1 MDNHQNDR
9 ILLMD
14 ETEPWLLWV
23 QDGERESDYE
33 SSEEG
38 ILLLVCMVCRAQCY
52 NDEPCFCEPDKLPG
66 DILLEAEA
74 RRKNDPDSPYTEEE
88 EEAIANITAIPTDP
102 RLYIP
107 TKTESGHEVN
117 LDDL

>member
-23 QDGERESDYE
+23 QDRENE
-33 SSEEG
+33 SS
-38 ILLLVCMVCRAQCY
+38 VCHAQTCL
-52 NDEPCFCEPDKLPG
+52 C
-66 DILLEAEA
+66 EAEV
-74 RRKNDPDSPYTEEE
+74 RRKNDPESPYT
-88 EEAIANITAIPTDP
+88 IPTDP

-107 TKTESGHEVN
+107 TKTESGHEIN